1 MGALIYHDCSC
12 EELARKII
20 DARRRYG
27 HRQKA
32 LTFIN
37 SIDRLKKYVCAAY
50 TKYDFSLG
58 HCTTSIGEGF
68 NSVLK
73 GNGSLKSYMADA
85 TLSTGIERCLKITR
99 VQDHKCTAML
109 ALLRQEE
116 RRWSNFFQ
124 HHYEE
129 FAIKAGT
136 DVISCERIGDSNQF
150 WMVQD
155 KFGHTVK
162 VNKSATVVHL
172 GHRYT
177 IPICDCGF
185 WCTWYIWCPHII
197 RVYTVS
203 EDKLEVVTNVHPFHL
218 LQNHPM
224 WPYALKKCNLPD
236 YDDFPQLT
244 WSSSSVEKDCS
255 PSTYAAESE
264 STTAATSN
272 ITNTNVLPSQ
282 YYNQFDAMPDDEASK
297 VNQLRE
303 LSSQCVS
310 VAVTFGNDTTYRI
323 LHGRLT
329 QALAECKSANESRT
343 ASIENPLPPNHG
355 RSRRKRKSDLDNK
368 SSLSFRSRRGG
379 KRKQVRTNQCPYR
392 QFIGADLKKFCR
404 ACNKNVS
411 GTRAELIERL
421 EEDTFVKDLLSC
433 SDDDLLRQKCRDLR
447 LLENGA
453 TSDLVLRLLSEHFQT
468 RTSVTPATNSG
479 QGQMQELNPQQQQ
492 QMLQMITSLIQAQG
506 ALQGNTSGDI
516 PDNKTDTV

>member
-1 MGALIYHDCSC
+1 M
-12 EELARKII
+12 
-20 DARRRYG
+20 
-27 HRQKA
+27 
-32 LTFIN
+32 
-37 SIDRLKKYVCAAY
+37 
-50 TKYDFSLG
+50 
-58 HCTTSIGEGF
+58 
-68 NSVLK
+68 
-73 GNGSLKSYMADA
+73 
-85 TLSTGIERCLKITR
+85 
-99 VQDHKCTAML
+99 
-109 ALLRQEE
+109 
-116 RRWSNFFQ
+116 
-124 HHYEE
+124 
-129 FAIKAGT
+129 
-136 DVISCERIGDSNQF
+136 
-150 WMVQD
+150 
-155 KFGHTVK
+155 
-162 VNKSATVVHL
+162 
-172 GHRYT
+172 
-177 IPICDCGF
+177 
-185 WCTWYIWCPHII
+185 
-197 RVYTVS
+197 
-203 EDKLEVVTNVHPFHL
+203 
-218 LQNHPM
+218 
-224 WPYALKKCNLPD
+224 
-236 YDDFPQLT
+236 
-244 WSSSSVEKDCS
+244 
-255 PSTYAAESE
+255 
-264 STTAATSN
+264 
-272 ITNTNVLPSQ
+272 
-282 YYNQFDAMPDDEASK
+282 
-297 VNQLRE
+297 
-303 LSSQCVS
+303 S

-492 QMLQMITSLIQAQG
+492 MLQMITSLIQAQG